1 MNTKEKYV
9 GVYTDYV
16 KDVKG
21 GNILHLTVYEG
32 KTNQDLRDVI
42 LIHHGEGDKRK
53 IEIEILS
60 GFHEW
65 MMKQKLKT

>member
-1 MNTKEKYV
+1 LETKEKYV
-9 GVYTDYV
+9 WVGTDEL
-16 KDVKG
+16 KRG
-21 GNILHLTVYEG
+21 WILSLNVDEG
-32 KTNQDLRDVI
+32 KTNQDKRDVI

-60 GFHEW
+60 GFQEL